1 MGKLL
6 RVNMELGKCRDF
18 VSPRGSER
26 SGSPVLSPSRMTDA
40 DLATQEQ
47 AMKGAAVGLRGCHP
61 RCPAHALPL
70 LREVRNR
77 VTPQLP
83 EGVRRPSETLSPG
96 FRLGRKRF
104 RAPKDALQRLRS

>member
-1 MGKLL
+1 MRVAQAMGKLL

-47 AMKGAAVGLRGCHP
+47 AMKGAGGGTPRLPPEVPCTRSSAASGSEKSCHP
-61 RCPAHALPL
+61 AAPRG
-70 LREVRNR
+70 R
-77 VTPQLP
+77 
-83 EGVRRPSETLSPG
+83 SEA
-96 FRLGRKRF
+96 FR
-104 RAPKDALQRLRS
+104 DALARVSPWKEEIPCT